1 MDIHAV
7 RGATTVPA
15 NEAEAI
21 IRRTAELLEEMA
33 ARNRFT
39 PEQIVFLF
47 FTATP
52 DLNAAFPARAAA
64 RLGWTAVPRLDA
76 QEIDVPGALPRC
88 VRVLALVKG
97 LASVEHVYLHE
108 ARRLSEGPA

>member
-15 NEAEAI
+15 NDAEAI
-21 IRRTAELLEEMA
+21 ILRTAELLQEMA

-39 PEQIVFLF
+39 PEQIVFLL

-64 RLGWTAVPRLDA
+64 RLGWAAVPRLDA
-76 QEIDVPGALPRC
+76 QEMDVPDALPRC
-88 VRVLALVKG
+88 VRVLAVVRG
-97 LASVEHVYLHE
+97 IERAEHVYLHE
-108 ARRLSEGPA
+108 ARRLGEGPS